1 MSEKNTEDAIKQAY
15 SVTVMQLFNIYLN
28 SASDPNASA
37 RFQEG
42 LRLAIQVRD
51 ACIQIAS
58 QNHAP

>member
-15 SVTVMQLFNIYLN
+15 SVTVMQLFNVYLN